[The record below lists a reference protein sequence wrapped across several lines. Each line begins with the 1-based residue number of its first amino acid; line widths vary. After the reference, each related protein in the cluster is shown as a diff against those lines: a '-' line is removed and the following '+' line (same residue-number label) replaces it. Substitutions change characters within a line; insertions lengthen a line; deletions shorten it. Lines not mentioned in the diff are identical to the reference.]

1 MTDPDVASARRD
13 PRRTVFATPNAP
25 ADPPPLRK
33 RGGLLLCLALLAAS
47 CAEAPLESLQRDARA
62 NRLAGGLRCES
73 IVASQEIQMPLTGN
87 LGDVRVTLR
96 EVPETI
102 GALRVLVR
110 HPRFAAGLELE
121 GAPRPF
127 DRVLSL
133 SPERDLTVVL
143 TRPPGADD
151 DWPRDTC
158 KACRIEVELT
168 GLFGAREGLRTFFSR
183 ALQDAAAVE
192 GAFSR
197 QSGEPVRGTELRE
210 LAESMQ
216 GEATRCGVTL
226 RLDPVV
232 AALDQ
237 LDAARLHFYA
247 GPSPELPDP
256 MPAVRAFE
264 AVQTAFETQ
273 PLVAEV
279 ARDAGWPQTVRHTS
293 TRLHWSH
300 AHLELAAQ
308 AALLPAVDRAI
319 AAPWI
324 AFALAPDNAAL
335 DRRAGALP
343 RLRDLADAEARV
355 AWVDARPGPLPLP
368 GAARPAFLRVRELRA
383 VRHGKPCI
391 GPGGAVPAREGDAL
405 TVAQLLGAD
414 AAGQFPIARTD
425 DIPAARETLRKAG
438 EILCEAPEPD
448 VTPLFAQLADKE
460 LGPVAARL
468 SLLLREARAEPND
481 AIARGVREHT
491 ERLLCAL
498 FDPRT
503 VARRASTVAG
513 YKVFVEG
520 GTEILNLAPDPLVCE
535 GRALTAAEIRR
546 RLREAYR
553 EALDR
558 HATTDRLCPSRGGKC
573 PEEVAGSVR
582 RLFSLPPP
590 DLAAPAA
597 EQGRALDFPPPFGFS
612 DAWVHRLGR
621 CAREACS
628 ELQALR
634 SSAPQGQFQG
644 EVCASIPGADAQQ
657 TVSIEGPEAPATLTL
672 SCEGTARV
680 AVQRKRSAGTLVTI
694 ASPHPFRFGSQS
706 VSRQGKSP
714 QLGRIYE
721 RVLDLNDP
729 KEATPLPDGSAQ
741 VSITPSTE
749 GQVFY
754 FTSLRGRD

>member
-13 PRRTVFATPNAP
+13 LRRTVFATPKAP
-25 ADPPPLRK
+25 ADEPPLCR
-33 RGGLLLCLALLAAS
+33 LSLCLALLLVGCAS
-47 CAEAPLESLQRDARA
+47 EPLQSLQRDARA
-62 NRLAGGLRCES
+62 SRLAGGLRCES
-73 IVASQEIQMPLTGN
+73 IVASQEIQLPLSGN
-87 LGDVRVTLR
+87 LADVRLTLR
-96 EVPETI
+96 DVPETI

-110 HPRFAAGLELE
+110 QPRFNAGLELE
-121 GAPRPF
+121 GTPQPF
-127 DRVLSL
+127 DRVLSM
-133 SPERDLTVVL
+133 SPERDLTIVL
-143 TRPPGADD
+143 TRPTHADD
-151 DWPRDTC
+151 DWPRDSC
-158 KACRIEVELT
+158 KVCRVEAELT
-168 GLFGAREGLRTFFSR
+168 GLFGAREGLRAFFSR

-197 QSGEPVRGTELRE
+197 QSGEPVRGPELRE
-210 LAESMQ
+210 MAESMQ
-216 GEATRCGVTL
+216 SEASRCGVTL
-226 RLDPVV
+226 RVDAVV
-232 AALDQ
+232 TALDQ
-237 LDAARLHFYA
+237 LDAARLHFYGGA
-247 GPSPELPDP
+247 SPELPDP
-256 MPAVRAFE
+256 LPAVRAFD
-264 AVQTAFETQ
+264 AAQAAFETQ

-279 ARDAGWPQTVRHTS
+279 ARDAGWPETLRHPS
-293 TRLHWSH
+293 SRLHWSFL
-300 AHLELAAQ
+300 HLELAAQ
-308 AALLPAVDRAI
+308 AGLLPAVDRAI

-324 AFALAPDNAAL
+324 SFALAPDAAAL
-335 DRRAGALP
+335 DRRAATLP
-343 RLRDLADAEARV
+343 RLRDLSDAEARL

-391 GPGGAVPAREGDAL
+391 GPGGAVPARAGDAL

-414 AAGQFPIARTD
+414 ASGAFPIARAD
-425 DIPAARETLRKAG
+425 DIPAARETLRKSS

-468 SLLLREARAEPND
+468 SLLLREARAEPSD
-481 AIARGVREHT
+481 AIARGVQEHT

-503 VARRASTVAG
+503 IARRVSTVAG

-535 GRALTAAEIRR
+535 GRSLTVAEIRR

-573 PEEVAGSVR
+573 PQEVAASVR
-582 RLFSLPPP
+582 RLFSLPEPE
-590 DLAAPAA
+590 LAAPAA

-634 SSAPQGQFQG
+634 GSAPQGQFQG
-644 EVCASIPGADAQQ
+644 EACGPIPDADAPQ
-657 TVSIEGPEAPATLTL
+657 TVSIEGPEAPASLTL

-729 KEATPLPDGSAQ
+729 KDATPLPDGSAQ
-741 VSITPSTE
+741 VSLTPSTE

-754 FTSLRGRD
+754 FTSLRRRD